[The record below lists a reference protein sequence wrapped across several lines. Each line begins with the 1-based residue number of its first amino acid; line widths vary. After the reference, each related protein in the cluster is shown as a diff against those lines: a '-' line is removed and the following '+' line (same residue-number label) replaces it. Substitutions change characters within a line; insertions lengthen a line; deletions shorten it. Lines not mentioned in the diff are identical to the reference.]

1 MRQLK
6 LLSFAAAGLL
16 MLSGCSQFVDTD
28 SVSMMA
34 PKGSAFQ
41 NALHKEYVALALAEK
56 QEDDGDDAV
65 YFINKAKSAAMGE
78 SVGPQPLEERGLPES
93 AKGDLAKARL
103 QLVNKLW
110 KGATEVTP
118 AAAARAQAMFDC
130 WMQEQ
135 EENNQPAH
143 IAACR
148 TEYEKAY
155 ALLGT
160 PAPKVSKPAMEKP
173 AKQMVKLPFPYHVYF
188 ATDSADLDGAA
199 MTVVKQAFADFN
211 LHKPTTVELS
221 GHADTVGNAKYNEGL
236 ARHRAIAVR
245 NELIKLG
252 MLRETVVRTSFGE
265 NQPAVK
271 TPDNTEEE
279 FNRVVKITFKR

>member
-1 MRQLK
+1 MRHFK
-6 LLSFAAAGLL
+6 TYSFAAVGLVL
-16 MLSGCSQFVDTD
+16 LSGCSSFVDTD

-34 PKGSAFQ
+34 PKGNAFQ
-41 NALHKEYVALALAEK
+41 NALHQEYVDLALAEK
-56 QEDDGDDAV
+56 KEDDGDDAL

-78 SVGPQPLEERGLPES
+78 SVGPQPLEERALPD
-93 AKGDLAKARL
+93 ATKGDLAKARL

-148 TEYEKAY
+148 DGYEKAY

-160 PAPKVSKPAMEKP
+160 PAPKMAMKEKP
-173 AKQMVKLPFPYHVYF
+173 APKMVKLPFPYHVYF
-188 ATDSADLDGAA
+188 ASDSADLDGAA
-199 MTVVKQAFADFN
+199 MTVIKQAFADSR
-211 LHKPTTVELS
+211 LHKPGSIELS
-221 GHADTVGNAKYNEGL
+221 GHTDTVGNAKYNEGL
-236 ARHRAIAVR
+236 ARHRTVAVR
-245 NELIKLG
+245 NALITLG
-252 MLRETVVRTSFGE
+252 VLRKDVIRKSYGETK
-265 NQPAVK
+265 PAVK
-271 TPDNTEEE
+271 TGDNTDEE

>member
-1 MRQLK
+1 MRQIK
-6 LLSFAAAGLL
+6 TFSFAAAGLL
-16 MLSGCSQFVDTD
+16 LLSGCSGFVDTD

-34 PKGSAFQ
+34 PKGNAFQ
-41 NALHKEYVALALAEK
+41 NALHQEYVDLAVAEK
-56 QEDDGDDAV
+56 KEDDGDDAK
-65 YFINKAKSAAMGE
+65 YFIAKAKSAAMGE
-78 SVGPQPLEERGLPES
+78 SVGPQPLEERAIPDDT
-93 AKGDLAKARL
+93 KGDLAKARL

-148 TEYEKAY
+148 AEYDKAY

-160 PAPKVSKPAMEKP
+160 PAPMVKKEVVAEK
-173 AKQMVKLPFPYHVYF
+173 KMVKLPFPYHVYF
-188 ATDSADLDGAA
+188 ATDSTDLDGAA
-199 MTVVKQAFADFN
+199 MTVIKQAFADFN

-221 GHADTVGNAKYNEGL
+221 GHTDTVGNAKYNEGL
-236 ARHRAIAVR
+236 ARHRAVAVR

-252 MLRETVVRTSFGE
+252 MLRKTVVRHSFGE
-265 NQPAVK
+265 TKPAVA
-271 TPDNTEEE
+271 TGDNTEEE

>member
-1 MRQLK
+1 MRQVK
-6 LLSFAAAGLL
+6 NLSFAAAGLL
-16 MLSGCSQFVDTD
+16 LLSGCSQFVDTD

-34 PKGSAFQ
+34 PKGNAFQ
-41 NALHKEYVALALAEK
+41 NALHQEYVDLAVMEK
-56 QEDDGDDAV
+56 TEDDGDDAK
-65 YFINKAKSAAMGE
+65 YFIAKAKSAAMGE
-78 SVGPQPLEERGLPES
+78 SVGPQPLEERAIPEA

-135 EENNQPAH
+135 EEDNQPAH

-148 TEYEKAY
+148 AEYEKAY

-160 PAPKVSKPAMEKP
+160 PAPMMKKEAMKKPEK
-173 AKQMVKLPFPYHVYF
+173 KMVKLPFPYHVYF
-188 ATDSADLDGAA
+188 ASDSADLDGAA
-199 MTVVKQAFADFN
+199 MTVIKQAFADFN

-221 GHADTVGNAKYNEGL
+221 GHTDTVGNAKYNEGL
-236 ARHRAIAVR
+236 ARHRAVAVR

-252 MLRETVVRTSFGE
+252 MLRKTVVRQSYGE
-265 NQPAVK
+265 TKPAVK
-271 TPDNTEEE
+271 TGDNTDEE
-279 FNRVVKITFKR
+279 FNRVVKVTFKR